1 MRERAL
7 FFRCPS
13 LRELKLSESQSRR
26 LMGHVMSQ
34 SHSLK
39 GVFFKRQMDS
49 LDALG

>member
-26 LMGHVMSQ
+26 LMGHVMS
-34 SHSLK
+34 HSLK
-39 GVFFKRQMDS
+39 GIFFKRQMDS